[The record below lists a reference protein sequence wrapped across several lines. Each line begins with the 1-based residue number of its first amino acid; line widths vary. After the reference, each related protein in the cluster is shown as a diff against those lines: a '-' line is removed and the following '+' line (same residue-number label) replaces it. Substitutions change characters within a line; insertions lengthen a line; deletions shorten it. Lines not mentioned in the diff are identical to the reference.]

1 MNTRARAG
9 RLVAATFAVVGLAT
23 ACSSGDETKGAAPAP
38 ATKAAAPDSTA
49 GSAAADATAS
59 PGPVVGGPVGTSTS
73 SLGLIV
79 VDGTGRTVYAYD
91 KDKTQPATSDCNA
104 QCAAQWPPVPATTDV
119 AGIDS
124 ALVGS
129 LTRQDGSQQLT
140 INDHPVYL
148 YAGDKAPG
156 DVKGQLAQGAWHAIT
171 PKGKEIDKKAH

>member
-9 RLVAATFAVVGLAT
+9 RLVAVTFAVVGLAT
-23 ACSSGDETKGAAPAP
+23 ACSSGDESKSAAPAP
-38 ATKAAAPDSTA
+38 KAATPESTA
-49 GSAAADATAS
+49 ATAAANATET

-73 SLGLIV
+73 SIGLIV

-91 KDKTQPATSDCNA
+91 KDKTHPATSDCDDR
-104 QCAAQWPPVPATTDV
+104 CAAQWPPVPATTDV

-129 LTRQDGSQQLT
+129 LTRKDGSEQLT
-140 INDHPVYL
+140 IGDHPVYL

-156 DVKGQLAQGAWHAIT
+156 DVKGQLAEGAWHAIT
-171 PKGKEIDKKAH
+171 PKGKEIDKQAR